1 MINLNGELQSATSPL
16 FSVHNRGFLYG
27 DAVFE
32 TLRYSQNHLHFW
44 EDHYFRLMAAMRVFR
59 MKIPMSFTP
68 EFLEQECLRV
78 VEAQSN
84 TAPSWRIRLSV
95 FRNDGGVYLPT
106 TRNVGYVI
114 EAKPLENETY
124 KSKEDYK
131 VELFKDYYVQKSMLS
146 NLKSNNKALNVI
158 GSIFMQEQGF
168 DNGILVNDDKEVVEF
183 LNGNIFV
190 VDGELMRTPPLSSG
204 CLDGV
209 MRKQLLRLA
218 KKQGISCIE
227 EKISPFDLQQV
238 QEVFMTNS
246 ITGIQPVSSYRRT
259 DYQNTVSL
267 QMLRAL
273 NESISSSQDK

>member
-1 MINLNGELQSATSPL
+1 MINLNGALQSATSPL

-32 TLRYSQNHLHFW
+32 TLRYSQNHIHFW

-59 MKIPMSFTP
+59 MPIPMRFTP

-78 VEAQSN
+78 IEAQSI
-84 TAPSWRIRLSV
+84 TSPSWRIRLSV
-95 FRNDGGVYLPT
+95 FRNDGGVYLPAS
-106 TRNVGYVI
+106 RDVSYVI
-114 EAKPLENETY
+114 EAKPIEEEKY
-124 KSKEDYK
+124 ASKQSYN

-146 NLKSNNKALNVI
+146 NLKSNNKALQVI

-168 DNGILVNDDKEVVEF
+168 DNGILVNDDKEIVEF
-183 LNGNIFV
+183 LNGNLFV
-190 VDGELMRTPPLSSG
+190 VDGGMLRTPPLTAG

-209 MRKQLLRLA
+209 MRKQIIRLA
-218 KKQGISCIE
+218 KKENISCVE

-238 QEVFMTNS
+238 QEVFMTNA

-259 DYQNTVSL
+259 DYQDTVAL
-267 QMLRAL
+267 QLQRAL
-273 NESISSSQDK
+273 NESVSSVQEK

>member
-1 MINLNGELQSATSPL
+1 MINLNGALQSATSPL

-32 TLRYSQNHLHFW
+32 TLRYSQNHIHFS

-59 MKIPMSFTP
+59 MPIPMRFTP

-78 VEAQSN
+78 IEAQSI
-84 TAPSWRIRLSV
+84 TSPSWRIRLSV
-95 FRNDGGVYLPT
+95 FRNDGGVYLPAS
-106 TRNVGYVI
+106 RDVSYVI
-114 EAKPLENETY
+114 EAKPIEEEKY
-124 KSKEDYK
+124 ASKQSYN

-146 NLKSNNKALNVI
+146 NLKSNNKALQVI

-168 DNGILVNDDKEVVEF
+168 DNGILVNDDKEIVEF
-183 LNGNIFV
+183 LNGNLFV
-190 VDGELMRTPPLSSG
+190 VDGGMLRTPPLTAG

-209 MRKQLLRLA
+209 MRKQIIRLA
-218 KKQGISCIE
+218 KKENISCVE

-238 QEVFMTNS
+238 QEVFMTNA

-259 DYQNTVSL
+259 DYQDTVAL
-267 QMLRAL
+267 QLQRAL
-273 NESISSSQDK
+273 NESVSSVQEK